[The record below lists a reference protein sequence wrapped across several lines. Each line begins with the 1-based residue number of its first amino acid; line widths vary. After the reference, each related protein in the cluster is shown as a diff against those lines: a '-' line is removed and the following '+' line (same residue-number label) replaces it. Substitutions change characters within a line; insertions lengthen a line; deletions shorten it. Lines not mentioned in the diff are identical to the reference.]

1 MINNKTVFIQG
12 NPNAPQQGTRVCAR
26 GGSGV
31 SLVNDPHRIVKP
43 MKRTGPRGSGDW
55 QVISWEQA
63 YKEIAEKMT
72 AIKTQYGPQGV
83 VFSSKSGSL
92 SGHLFHLATAFGSP
106 NTFTHASTCPA
117 GKAIAAK
124 VMMGGDLAMD
134 IANTRYMVSFGHNLY
149 EGIEVADT
157 HELMT
162 AQEKGAKMVSFD
174 PRLSVFSSK
183 ADEWHALKPGGD
195 LPVLMAMCHVM
206 INENLYDAEFVAR
219 YTTGFEQLA
228 EAVQETT
235 PEWAQQLSDVP
246 ADVIVRV
253 TREMA
258 ACAPHAIVSPGH
270 RATFS
275 QEEIDMRRMI
285 FTLNVLLGNIERE
298 GGLYQKK
305 AAATYNKLAGE
316 KVAPV
321 LAKPDVKLP
330 KPTAQ
335 RIDLVAPQ
343 FKYIAAGGGVVQ
355 SIIDAVLNQTPYPVK
370 GWIMSRHNPFQT
382 VTCRP
387 DLVKTV
393 EQLDLVVSCDVYLS
407 ESAAYADYLLPECT
421 YLERDE
427 EVSDMSGLN
436 PAYAL
441 RQQVVE
447 PIGDARPSW
456 QIWKELAVQLG
467 LGQFYPWQDMQ
478 TRQLYQLNGDHA
490 LSAEL
495 RQKGYREWGVPLLL
509 REPEAVRQFV
519 ERYPG
524 AVAVDS
530 DGTYGEQLRFKS
542 PSGKIEL
549 YSEELETLLPG
560 YGIPRARNF
569 ALKGDSELYFIQG
582 KVAVHTNGATQYVPL
597 LSELMW
603 DNAVWI
609 HPQTAR
615 EKGIKSGDDIWLENA
630 TGKEK
635 GKALVTAGIRPDTL
649 FVYMGFGA
657 KAGAKTAATTH
668 GIHCGNLLPHVT
680 SPVSGTV
687 VHTAGVT
694 LRRA

>member
-1 MINNKTVFIQG
+1 
-12 NPNAPQQGTRVCAR
+12 
-26 GGSGV
+26 
-31 SLVNDPHRIVKP
+31 
-43 MKRTGPRGSGDW
+43 
-55 QVISWEQA
+55 
-63 YKEIAEKMT
+63 
-72 AIKTQYGPQGV
+72 
-83 VFSSKSGSL
+83 
-92 SGHLFHLATAFGSP
+92 
-106 NTFTHASTCPA
+106 
-117 GKAIAAK
+117 
-124 VMMGGDLAMD
+124 MMGGDLAMD

-206 INENLYDAEFVAR
+206 INENLYDADFVAR

-235 PEWAQQLSDVP
+235 PEWAQQLADVP